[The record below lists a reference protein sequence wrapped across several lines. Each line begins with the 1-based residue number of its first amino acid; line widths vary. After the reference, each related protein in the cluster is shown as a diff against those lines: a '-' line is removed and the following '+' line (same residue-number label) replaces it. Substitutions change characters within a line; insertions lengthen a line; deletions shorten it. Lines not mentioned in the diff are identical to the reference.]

1 MDSLTDLILRYCLIF
16 GRRFFAKEKIAFLR
30 VISKELLQLGYQL
43 DAKLAKLQLSKRRY
57 QNFYNGYI
65 GDLNKADIIICTH
78 YDTSVKNFNLLP
90 KYAFYNDFNKK
101 SYFISLL
108 PIIIIFFV
116 SIVLNYFIF
125 IPHIQEDGFI
135 TLSGLFS
142 LLTTLVFFYFV
153 IRYHN
158 GIPNQK
164 NFIFNSSSIVLIL
177 NLIKKL
183 DRKQQKKIAFV
194 LIDGGCS
201 SAFGMRMLESYSKD
215 IKKKTVIFLDSIGNG
230 DEIQLFKPAGYKPDL
245 DSVNFSEGS
254 IDTQFKRYILITS
267 GERDKLNRVRVKFAN
282 SNKDNTLSAERI
294 EKHTNTILTLCFQLI
309 SNNKEKSIAT

>member
-65 GDLNKADIIICTH
+65 GDLNNADIIICTH
-78 YDTSVKNFNLLP
+78 YDTSVKQFNLTS

-101 SYFISLL
+101 SYLISLL
-108 PIIIIFFV
+108 PIISVFLI
-116 SIVLNYFIF
+116 SLVLNYFIF
-125 IPHIQEDGFI
+125 IPDIQESGFV

-153 IRYHN
+153 IRYHS

-164 NFIFNSSSIVLIL
+164 NFVCNSSSIVLML

-183 DRKQQKKIAFV
+183 DKKQRKKIAFV
-194 LIDGGCS
+194 LLDGGCS

-215 IKKKTVIFLDSIGNG
+215 ITKKTVIFLDSIGNG
-230 DEIQLFKPAGYKPDL
+230 DDIQLFKPANYQLCLANRQFIEGY
-245 DSVNFSEGS
+245 
-254 IDTQFKRYILITS
+254 IDTKFKRYLLITS

-282 SNKDNTLSAERI
+282 SSKDNTLSAERI
-294 EKHTNTILTLCFQLI
+294 EKHTESIFNLCSELI
-309 SNNKEKSIAT
+309 SNGKDQ